1 MDAGNRKRPA
11 PYAEK
16 PAAAK
21 AARLGEELAATAYA
35 SATLIEDDGKTA
47 AHEVAWPEGREGS
60 DAPPAPRPGPAA
72 KEYPFTLDP
81 FQCCAINCLETGV
94 HCQEVCLR

>member
-1 MDAGNRKRPA
+1 MDAGSRKRPA

-16 PAAAK
+16 HSAAK
-21 AARLGEELAATAYA
+21 APRLGEEPLTTAYA
-35 SATLIEDDGKTA
+35 SATLIEQDGKTA

-60 DAPPAPRPGPAA
+60 QAPPAPRPGPAA

-81 FQCCAINCLETGV
+81 FQRCAINCLETGEQV
-94 HCQEVCLR
+94 